1 MSINENNIPFFGD
14 LGLPLQAGFEFRKA
28 YKEHAYPLYLMI
40 KFLLIIGTTTHYM
53 EGLIDLEM
61 QYSCRNLV

>member
-28 YKEHAYPLYLMI
+28 YKEHAYPLYSFDDKDPI
-40 KFLLIIGTTTHYM
+40 DYM